1 MISGK
6 KTLIFIICCLFAAQ
20 SAWAARPDFA
30 NNPNTSPSDLC
41 NQSNSD
47 GDHDEDHNAGR
58 HKKIKKHKKG
68 KRHSETCRPAKR
80 KGLIKTGRHVFY
92 PGEAFS
98 LSVVLPK
105 SLKAFWNG
113 DAEAWLLIQDKN
125 GSFFPIAVSDDD
137 ALPDRPKVIIEDII
151 LDPENFP
158 QGCYQ
163 IALILTEKDGDPGE
177 LSDWYNGFGGLVSIS
192 RIILAE
198 PGNTED
204 TDQDGEV
211 DQDDDGDGYPDTP
224 DTDDE

>member
-30 NNPNTSPSDLC
+30 HRPDTAHPDQCSRSHSDA
-41 NQSNSD
+41 
-47 GDHDEDHNAGR
+47 DHDTDKR
-58 HKKIKKHKKG
+58 DKKIKKHKKE
-68 KRHSETCRPAKR
+68 KRHTETCRPAKR

-113 DAEAWLLIQDKN
+113 DADAWLLVQDKN
-125 GSFFPIAVSDDD
+125 GDFFPIVVSNDDI
-137 ALPDRPKVIIEDII
+137 LPDKPKVIIEDII

-158 QGCYQ
+158 EGCYQ
-163 IALILTEKDGDPGE
+163 IALILTEKGGDPTE

-204 TDQDGEV
+204 NDQDGEV
-211 DQDDDGDGYPDTP
+211 DQDDDGDGYPDT
-224 DTDDE
+224 DDQ